1 MKTSRFIPVY
11 LMITVGLILFVLS
24 ACNKKDGNDN
34 NNPSGLLADSFDHT
48 TAYPAPDKL
57 TFTRENGSTTSD
69 SVFPGQFVIL
79 TTDATAAQLTQ
90 LVSQNDGTITAQVPN
105 AGLYLA
111 TIDVTGTDAFLAAM
125 YESSFVVDAFPND
138 IIHGKGYL
146 DQSGHVSVAGDK
158 NSLVQTIDVS
168 ADMGCSENILHKD
181 AVGDLAATGGVGA
194 NVNDVTVY
202 NPETPTAGADSYK
215 SMQKILELLNYAYD
229 NDLPIIINMSMGGD
243 DYIELDNYWYHK
255 RFCYLLQAVEKQNPH
270 ILDNAIILMSG
281 ADAKTNE
288 TDDFE
293 QLYQNDFG
301 NSPIW
306 DHLYFVES
314 QEGTN
319 GCNLGYVDP
328 GTANVVSAPACH
340 IQMPNSVCTRSGN
353 SFSTPFIANLV
364 GQTHELLKNA
374 AIDVSL
380 PTIMS
385 KLWTYQTENNGTLP
399 TVDQLYSICAGNG
412 GFDNKYDGVWNGTF
426 YYTAEV
432 PNESGSPTIVNSS
445 FTLSITLVSSV
456 SVPGY
461 TQLLNVTSVTCS
473 DPTFGATSPI
483 VPTATVSMAF
493 LPAPFGSTSTSGM
506 GISVEFPN
514 GSYISTSNLV
524 DGSFTVDAN
533 GRVIASTNLVADEAF
548 GAAGQVE
555 DSTYAGS
562 GPGGYAY
569 NWCTFKSWSFVR

>member
-24 ACNKKDGNDN
+24 ACNKKDGNE
-34 NNPSGLLADSFDHT
+34 NPSGLLADSFDHT

-90 LVSQNDGTITAQVPN
+90 LVSQNDGTIIAQVPN
-105 AGLYLA
+105 AGLFLA
-111 TIDVTGTDAFLAAM
+111 TIDVAGTDAFLAAM
-125 YESSFVVDAFPND
+125 YESSYVVDAFPND
-138 IIHGKGYL
+138 IVHAKGYL
-146 DQSGHVSVAGDK
+146 DQCGRVSVTGDK

-181 AVGDLAATGGVGA
+181 AVGDLAAAGGVSA

-202 NPETPTAGADSYK
+202 NPETPTAGADTYK

-229 NDLPIIINMSMGGD
+229 HNQPIIINISMGGD
-243 DYIELDNYWYHK
+243 DYVALDNYWYHK

-306 DHLYFVES
+306 EHLYFVES
-314 QEGTN
+314 QEGAN

-380 PTIMS
+380 SVIMS

-399 TVDQLYSICAGNG
+399 TVAQLYSICAGNG
-412 GFDNKYDGVWNGTF
+412 GFDNKYDGVWSGTF
-426 YYTAEV
+426 YYTARV
-432 PNESGSPTIVNSS
+432 PNESDPPTIVNKS
-445 FTLSITLVSSV
+445 FTFNITLVSTA

-461 TQLLNVTSVTCS
+461 PQLLSVTSATCS
-473 DPTFGATSPI
+473 DPAFGATSPI
-483 VPTATVSMAF
+483 VPVATLSMAF
-493 LPAPFGSTSTSGM
+493 LPAAFGSVSQMGM
-506 GISVEFPN
+506 AINVEFPN
-514 GSYISTSNLV
+514 GSHISTTNFV
-524 DGSFTVDAN
+524 DGSFSVDAN

-548 GAAGQVE
+548 SAAGLVE
-555 DSTYAGS
+555 NSNEPGS